1 MISRQLQL
9 RLENQPGMKPQSR
22 QRRRTSRA
30 HWWFDKMRGVV
41 DDARDWPTAAPS
53 SGPALPAADNPAPAT
68 EDHAPSAPPPY
79 RWKFTRAR
87 QMRWE

>member
-9 RLENQPGMKPQSR
+9 RLENQPGMKPQS
-22 QRRRTSRA
+22 QHRRRTSRA

-53 SGPALPAADNPAPAT
+53 SKPAPPKANT
-68 EDHAPSAPPPY
+68 PSPVTQAHAASVPPAY
-79 RWKFTRAR
+79 RWKFRRAR
-87 QMRWE
+87 QARWE